1 MAFLYTT
8 MGELRRNG
16 LAELDVVIV
25 SGDAYVDH
33 PSFGAAMIGR
43 ALEAEGFRVGII
55 AQPDWRSADDFRQL
69 GRPRLFFG
77 VTAGNVDSMLAHYTV
92 ARKLRR
98 DDAYSPGGKA
108 GHRPNR
114 AAIVYSNRIREA
126 FPGAPT
132 VLGGIEASLRRLA
145 HYDYWEDKI
154 RRSILLDAK
163 ADLLV
168 YGMGEA
174 QIVEVAR
181 RLRDGQPVDSIT
193 DVPGTA
199 YACSARDAE
208 AAPKGGR
215 FAATAAVAEDIA
227 KPAPTTARRPDLT
240 PLEANPERFADAIAV
255 PSFEECAADPAK
267 FGEAFKIT
275 YEQQDPFLGRAI
287 VQRHGDGPAARL
299 VVQNPPAKPLT
310 TAELDRLH
318 ELPFERRWH
327 PSYDAQGGVPALE
340 TVRFSI
346 TSHRGCY
353 GDCSF
358 CALTFHQGR
367 IVQSRSRESI
377 IREIER
383 LKALPEWRGVVS
395 DIGGPTANMY
405 MTGCKRRGGLQSTSS
420 SRSVESSAHD
430 GRGRSSESSSELP
443 AHPKRSCPRRCLMT
457 AKGICPNLRTDA
469 GPLIELLRAAR
480 SVPGVRKVFT
490 GTGVRYDL
498 CLTDPADRYL
508 RELCEHHVSG
518 RLRVAPEH
526 VSEGVL
532 RLMGKP
538 GIEQFEEFRRRFDR
552 INRELGKRQFIVC
565 YFMSSHPGCGPGEMR
580 ELADYLSRTGL
591 HPEDVQDF
599 YPCPMTLS
607 SCIYHTGIH
616 PLTGERVFVA
626 RTDREKLAQ
635 RHMLNTP
642 GRKTTHKRG

>member
-8 MGELRRNG
+8 TGELRRNG

-43 ALEAEGFRVGII
+43 ALEADGFSVGII
-55 AQPDWRSADDFRQL
+55 AQPDWRSPDDFRRL

-108 GHRPNR
+108 GRRPNR

-126 FPGAPT
+126 FPGAPV

-174 QIVEVAR
+174 QIVEIAR

-193 DVPGTA
+193 DVPGTV
-199 YACSARDAE
+199 YSCSARDA
-208 AAPKGGR
+208 ASDP
-215 FAATAAVAEDIA
+215 A
-227 KPAPTTARRPDLT
+227 KFGESIT
-240 PLEANPERFADAIAV
+240 I

-275 YEQQDPFLGRAI
+275 YEHQDPFFGRAI
-287 VQRHGDGPAARL
+287 IQRHGDGPAARL

-318 ELPFERRWH
+318 RLQFERRWH
-327 PSYDAQGGVPALE
+327 PSCDAQGGVPALE

-367 IVQSRSRESI
+367 VVQSRSRESI

-405 MTGCKRRGGLQSTSS
+405 MTGCKRIRGGLQPANVFVRTSH
-420 SRSVESSAHD
+420 SRLIESSAQP
-430 GRGRSSESSSELP
+430 SEPTGPVAP
-443 AHPKRSCPRRCLMT
+443 ASRRPCSRRCLISRT
-457 AKGICPNLRTDA
+457 GESRICPNLRTDA

-498 CLTDPADRYL
+498 CLADPDDRYL

-538 GIEQFEEFRRRFDR
+538 GIEQFEEFRQRFDR

-580 ELADYLSRTGL
+580 ELADYLRRTGL
-591 HPEDVQDF
+591 HPE
-599 YPCPMTLS
+599 
-607 SCIYHTGIH
+607 
-616 PLTGERVFVA
+616 
-626 RTDREKLAQ
+626 
-635 RHMLNTP
+635 
-642 GRKTTHKRG
+642 

>member
-1 MAFLYTT
+1 MSFLYTT
-8 MGELRRNG
+8 TEELRRDG
-16 LAELDVVIV
+16 LAELDVIIV

-55 AQPDWRSADDFRQL
+55 AQPDWRSADDFRRL

-108 GHRPNR
+108 GRRPNR

-126 FPGAPT
+126 FPGVPV

-145 HYDYWEDKI
+145 HYDYWEDKV

-174 QIVEVAR
+174 QIVEIAR
-181 RLRDGQPVDSIT
+181 RLRDGQAVDSIT
-193 DVPGTA
+193 DVAGTV
-199 YACSARDAE
+199 YSCSARDAE

-227 KPAPTTARRPDLT
+227 KPAPTRARRPDLT
-240 PLEANPERFADAIAV
+240 PLEANPERFGDAVAV

-267 FGEAFKIT
+267 FGEAFRIT
-275 YEQQDPFLGRAI
+275 YEEQDPFFGRAI
-287 VQRHGDGPAARL
+287 IQRHGGGPAQDHRRDACATAARL

-310 TAELDRLH
+310 AAELDRLQ

-327 PSYDAQGGVPALE
+327 PSYDAEGGVPALE

-358 CALTFHQGR
+358 CAITFHQGR
-367 IVQSRSRESI
+367 IVQSRSRGSI

-383 LKALPEWRGVVS
+383 LKTLPEWRGIVS

-405 MTGCKRRGGLQSTSS
+405 MTGCKRDGGG
-420 SRSVESSAHD
+420 AHH
-430 GRGRSSESSSELP
+430 RC
-443 AHPKRSCPRRCLMT
+443 KRRCLMA
-457 AKGICPNLRTDA
+457 AKGICPNLRTDS
-469 GPLIELLRAAR
+469 GPLVELLRAAR

-498 CLTDPADRYL
+498 CLTDQSDRYL
-508 RELCEHHVSG
+508 RELCEHHISG

-538 GIEQFEEFRRRFDR
+538 GIEQFEEFRRRFGR
-552 INRELGKRQFIVC
+552 INRELGKRQSIVC
-565 YFMSSHPGCGPGEMR
+565 YFMSSHPGCGPAEMR
-580 ELADYLSRTGL
+580 ELAGYLSRTGL

-607 SCIYHTGIH
+607 SCIYHTGVN
-616 PLTGERVFVA
+616 PLTGEGVFVA
-626 RTDREKLAQ
+626 KTDREKLAQ
-635 RHMLNTP
+635 RCMLNRP
-642 GRKTTHKRG
+642 GSKTKGGFDTKARRHEGRGRGR